1 MFLKIFDKCER
12 VFSMSYFY
20 NNLNLI
26 DLNDYPVSWWEKLL
40 ELGHKIKENP
50 SDYAEACKGKI
61 MGTLF
66 YEPSTRTQ
74 MSFQTAML
82 RLGGTII
89 GFDNPATSS
98 VAKGE
103 NIKDTTKIVSGY
115 ADVLVMRHPVGGS
128 VKAAALTSDCP
139 VVNAGDGGHLHPTQT
154 LTDMLTLKEEKGT
167 LENLTIGFCGD
178 LKNGRTVH
186 SLLKAMSCFNGNKFV
201 LISTKE
207 LALPAYVKDILSAS
221 GHEYEEVSSLDE
233 AVGKLDVLYMT
244 RIQQERFA
252 SEEEYQAQKG
262 NYILDKSK
270 MAIAKSDMIVLHP
283 LPRVDEIPLEVDDD
297 ERAMYFKQAKYG
309 MYIRMALIM
318 TILKN
323 EDKPAPL
330 ITGAEHKHQKC
341 SNPNCITHRETY
353 LPHYF
358 RGEGTTLECEYC
370 DERTLAE

>member
-1 MFLKIFDKCER
+1 MTER
-12 VFSMSYFY
+12 VYVMSNIY

-26 DLNDYPVSWWEKLL
+26 DLNDYPVEWWEGLL
-40 ELGHKIKENP
+40 KLGHEIKENP
-50 SDYAEACKGKI
+50 DAYKKACDGKI

-115 ADVLVMRHPVGGS
+115 ADIMVMRHPVAGS
-128 VKAAALTSDCP
+128 VKAAALTADCP
-139 VVNAGDGGHLHPTQT
+139 VINAGDGGHLHPTQT
-154 LTDMLTLKEEKGT
+154 LTDLLTLKEEKGR
-167 LENLTIGFCGD
+167 LEGLTIGFCGD

-186 SLLKAMSCFNGNKFV
+186 SLIKAMACFKNNKFV
-201 LISTKE
+201 LISTPE
-207 LALPAYVKDILSAS
+207 LSLPIYIKDVLSAS
-221 GHEYEEVSSLDE
+221 GLEFEELSSLDE
-233 AVGKLDVLYMT
+233 AVGKLDILYMT
-244 RIQQERFA
+244 RIQGERF
-252 SEEEYQAQKG
+252 SSKEEYEKQKG
-262 NYILDKSK
+262 SYILDKKK
-270 MAIAKSDMIVLHP
+270 MAIAKSDMIVMHP
-283 LPRVDEIPLEVDDD
+283 LPRVDEIAIEVDDD

-309 MYIRMALIM
+309 MYIRMALIL
-318 TILKN
+318 TILENK
-323 EDKPAPL
+323 DKPAPL
-330 ITGAEHKHQKC
+330 ITGKAFAYQKC
-341 SNPNCITHRETY
+341 SNPNCITHKEQY

-370 DERTLAE
+370 DERTLVE